1 MYVGNVAEKI
11 ESSGLGEGNAFT
23 IAASAKAF
31 EVLSSNLYQNKILAV
46 IREISCN
53 AADAH
58 RMAGLP
64 LSGIK
69 VHLPTYTEPYFA
81 VRDFGPGLSHTDVL
95 SLYTTYFR
103 STKDSDN
110 SQIGGFGL
118 GSKSPFAVAD
128 QFTVTSW
135 HGGYKRSYICY
146 KDGGLPRVN
155 SVGEQPCPLTETG
168 IEVQVAARDFHSWE
182 REAANFF
189 KWWPELPVIT
199 TGSHGYKI
207 EPITFAMDGCLV
219 SPNKVDGLPE
229 WAFLPGGY
237 TSQVFMGLVPYA
249 LSWSAIPN
257 VPKEVSDLLYNTA
270 VFLRLPIGAVSIS
283 PSREALSY
291 DPSTC
296 TVLLQKLREIVREAA
311 KVFKTSLDEQPTL
324 YDARKFIYSKENSG
338 LSRIMT
344 SMATGGALT
353 WNGQRLEQQIHIDAS
368 DFGTGITFDMVVK
381 KYHHKNP
388 QRYLQ
393 SGVHYDHSAN
403 SSDRIYWSAT
413 APRNY
418 AATFMHNFNPLREWR
433 VLIIKGGTYADA
445 CKVCLDKG
453 LPEPI
458 DYADLE
464 VPPAAPKGSRS
475 AQTKPTGYVIN
486 QTDHSYSRT
495 TAPIDLKGGGIYLEF
510 VNGEPPYNY
519 RRALL
524 SLRLM
529 GFLGVSMNPTVI
541 GLSKAMLDKSKSL
554 QLSLTVNGWSRFD
567 ADWVAAHVPTQF
579 LEDHYKSGSII
590 AWLNQHPALRK
601 SSYTTVT
608 WKGAETLLDIVRPY
622 INRNYDYNKYGDHE
636 SLKALMSGEQIKA
649 MERGKNVGY
658 GLAAKWKAFLD
669 MHPMLHH
676 VNFLSI
682 PAGVLNAYINR

>member
-46 IREISCN
+46 LREISCN

-58 RMAGLP
+58 RMVGLP
-64 LSGIK
+64 LSSIK
-69 VHLPTYTEPYFA
+69 VHLPTYTEPYFS
-81 VRDFGPGLSHTDVL
+81 VRDFGPGLSHSDVL

-135 HGGYKRSYICY
+135 HGGFKRSYVCY

-155 SVGEQPCPLTETG
+155 SVSEQSCSLAETG
-168 IEVQVAARDFHSWE
+168 IEVQVAARDWHSWE
-182 REAANFF
+182 REAVNFF

-199 TGSHGYKI
+199 GTYDFKVD
-207 EPITFAMDGCLV
+207 PVKFAMDGCLV

-229 WAFLPGGY
+229 WAFLPGGQ

-249 LSWSAIPN
+249 LTWSAIPN
-257 VPKEVSDLLYNTA
+257 VPKEVFDLLNNTA

-296 TVLLQKLREIVREAA
+296 ATLLQKLREIVRESV
-311 KVFKTSLDEQPTL
+311 KVFKTSLDQQPTL
-324 YDARKFIYSKENSG
+324 YAARKFIYAKENSG
-338 LSRIMT
+338 VSRVMT
-344 SMATGGALT
+344 GMALGGALT
-353 WNGQRLEQQIHIDAS
+353 WNGQRLDVQTHVDAS
-368 DFGTGITFDMVVK
+368 DFGNGITFDMVVK
-381 KYHHKNP
+381 KYHHKNA

-393 SGVHYDHSAN
+393 SGVHYDHGAN
-403 SSDRIYWSAT
+403 SNDRILWSAA

-418 AATFMHNFNPLREWR
+418 AATLMHNYANEREWR
-433 VLIIKGGTYADA
+433 VVIIKGGTYADA

-453 LPEPI
+453 LPEPT

-464 VPPAAPKGSRS
+464 APPANTASGRAASY
-475 AQTKPTGYVIN
+475 TKTTGYVFDN
-486 QTDHSYSRT
+486 HALSYNRT
-495 TAPIDLKGGGIYLEF
+495 TSPIDLNGGGLYVEF
-510 VNGEPPYNY
+510 ANGEPSYIY
-519 RRALL
+519 HRALL
-524 SLRLM
+524 SLKAM
-529 GFLGVSMNPTVI
+529 GFLGVSMTPPII
-541 GLSKAMLDKSKSL
+541 GLSKAMLDKSKALQASL
-554 QLSLTVNGWSRFD
+554 DKHGWVRFD
-567 ADWVAAHVPTQF
+567 PKWVADNVPASF
-579 LEDHYKSGSII
+579 IEEHYKSGAVIH
-590 AWLNQHPALRK
+590 WLSNSSSPRR
-601 SSYTTVT
+601 SSYDKLT
-608 WKGAETLLDIVRPY
+608 WKGGDTFLNIVRPY
-622 INRNYDYNKYGDHE
+622 IKRNYDYSVYADHL
-636 SLKALMSGEQIKA
+636 SLEAMLSKDQSKA
-649 MERGKNVGY
+649 MKRGKDVGY
-658 GLAAKWKAFLD
+658 QLAAEWKNFLD
-669 MHPMLHH
+669 LHPMLQHI
-676 VNFLSI
+676 NFQTV
-682 PAGVLNAYINR
+682 PDAVLNDYINR